1 MYLGPRSA
9 SAMSAVAT
17 LAIDSLA
24 GDSNFTPGCVL
35 TGGNGRPS

>member
-1 MYLGPRSA
+1 MYLGPGSV
-9 SAMSAVAT
+9 SVVSAVAT

-35 TGGNGRPS
+35 VGGNGRPS